1 MSNRTLPTMPSRR
14 RRALLALTGLGGL
27 GSLGGLAGRAG
38 ATERLT
44 VMMEELPPY
53 AYPDAE
59 GRPAGYAYEVA
70 AAMLARAG
78 LEADYVFSSWTRVMS
93 RGRSQAN
100 VMVPAIVRLPERERQ
115 FHWIGQIAVR
125 RSDLYR
131 LRSRPDVNPRSIDE
145 AKAYL
150 TAVIKE
156 DVAERE
162 LVKLGLD
169 VAQHMDRSSDYP
181 SMLRKFFGGRTQL
194 IALNQALA
202 PTLLRQYGYDPQQ
215 IEPVLRLSTS
225 RSFMAVSLA
234 TGEGLR
240 EQLQHS
246 FEVLRRDGSLAAIA
260 ARYPMVALD

>member
-1 MSNRTLPTMPSRR
+1 MIANSPRPMRPLRR
-14 RRALLALTGLGGL
+14 RSLLGLL
-27 GSLGGLAGRAG
+27 GLAGMGLGLRAG
-38 ATERLT
+38 AAERLV

-53 AYPDAE
+53 AYLDAD

-70 AAMLARAG
+70 LAIVGRAG
-78 LEADYVFSSWTRVMS
+78 LSADYVFSSWPRVIS

-100 VMVPAIVRLPERERQ
+100 VLVPAIVRLAEREQQ

-131 LRSRPDVNPRSIDE
+131 LRSRPDVNPRNAEE

-169 VAQHMDRSSDYP
+169 VSQHLDRSSDYP

-202 PTLLRQYGYDPQQ
+202 PTVLRQYGYDPAL
-215 IEPVLRLSTS
+215 IEPIMRLSVS
-225 RSFMAVSLA
+225 RSYMALSLSSA
-234 TGEGLR
+234 ETVR
-240 EQLQHS
+240 EQLQQG
-246 FEVLRRDGSLAAIA
+246 FEAIRRDGSLAAIA